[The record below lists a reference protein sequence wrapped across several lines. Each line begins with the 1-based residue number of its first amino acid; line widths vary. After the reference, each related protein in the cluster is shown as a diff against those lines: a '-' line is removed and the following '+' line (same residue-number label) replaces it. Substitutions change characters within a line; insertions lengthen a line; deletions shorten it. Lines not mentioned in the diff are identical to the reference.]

1 MPPKPRSR
9 SDSSLQF
16 EIVEHTAD
24 WSLRVYGADLR
35 QLLVNAARGM
45 SKLLVEDIDSLPDEH
60 ERKLVLEAFD
70 AETLLVDWLSELA
83 YWAEKEQLVFREFI
97 LEEVSETHLS
107 AVMHG
112 GRPRE
117 LTKHI
122 KAVTYHQL
130 EIIESDR
137 GLEVTIVFDV

>member
-1 MPPKPRSR
+1 
-9 SDSSLQF
+9 
-16 EIVEHTAD
+16 
-24 WSLRVYGADLR
+24 
-35 QLLVNAARGM
+35 M
-45 SKLLVEDIDSLPDEH
+45 SYLLVEDLDELPDEY
-60 ERKLVLEAFD
+60 ERELMLEAID

-83 YWAEKEQLVFREFI
+83 YWAEQEQLVFREFI

-107 AVMHG
+107 AVMRG

-117 LTKHI
+117 LSKHI

-130 EIIESDR
+130 EIIESDQ

>member
-1 MPPKPRSR
+1 MPPKPRSHTDP
-9 SDSSLQF
+9 SIQY

-45 SKLLVEDIDSLPDEH
+45 SYLLVDDLDSLPDEH
-60 ERKLVLEAFD
+60 KRKLMLEAPD

-83 YWAEKEQLVFREFI
+83 YWAEEEQLVFREFI

-107 AVMHG
+107 AVMRG
-112 GRPRE
+112 GRAQE
-117 LTKHI
+117 LARHI

-130 EIIESDR
+130 EIIESDQ

>member
-1 MPPKPRSR
+1 MPPKPRSNTGPP
-9 SDSSLQF
+9 LQY
-16 EIVEHTAD
+16 EIVEHMAD

-35 QLLVNAARGM
+35 QLLVNAAQGM
-45 SKLLVEDIDSLPDEH
+45 SYLLVEDLDSLPNEY
-60 ERKLVLEAFD
+60 ERKLTLEAID

-83 YWAEKEQLVFREFI
+83 YWAEEEQLVFREFI

-112 GRPRE
+112 GRPQE

-130 EIIESDR
+130 EIIESDQ